1 MKCAPLIILAFLVG
15 CAAPSPET
23 SRSTGPVLTLPA
35 MKTFSTANPT
45 RPQTS
50 NTQIA
55 REYLELVFRLES
67 GDRVPN
73 FSRFEAPITVRVDG
87 TAPPTLG
94 PDLDRLL
101 ARMRREAGLD
111 IKRVPSSDTAAISI
125 VPVRRAQIRRAAP
138 TAACFVRPN
147 ISSWDEYR
155 ARRND
160 PETFWTN
167 LTKRERMAVFL
178 PSDVSPQEMRDCLH
192 EEIAQALGPV
202 NDIFRLG
209 DSVFNDDNFH
219 TVLTGYDMLILAV
232 HYDEALRPGMNEAQV
247 AAALPGI
254 LARLNPRGGRGGLAP
269 PRPDNGRWK
278 TAITQATD
286 TRLSRTR
293 RASAA
298 DRAVGLA
305 FENAQTNDLRL
316 ALSYYMQGR
325 LTLGRDPEKALRS
338 FLLAGAIYKARPE
351 TRIQQA
357 HVDLQ
362 IAAFQLAA
370 GRAEDAQ
377 RTIDANLSAV
387 RRAEHASLL
396 SLMLL
401 LKAETFRLQD
411 KDAEA
416 DRLQQDALG
425 YARYGFGNSDIVR
438 ERASEIFAISPR
450 NRPNQGDRPT

>member
-1 MKCAPLIILAFLVG
+1 MKSAPLIAFAFLVG
-15 CAAPSPET
+15 CAAPSLET
-23 SRSTGPVLTLPA
+23 SRSTGPALSLPE

-45 RPQTS
+45 RPQAS
-50 NTQIA
+50 NAQIA

-67 GDRVPN
+67 GERVPN
-73 FSRFEAPITVRVDG
+73 FSRFEAPITVRVAG

-101 ARMRREAGLD
+101 NRMRREAGLD
-111 IKRVPSSDTAAISI
+111 IRRVPAAEAASISI
-125 VPVRRAQIRRAAP
+125 VPVSRAQIKRAAP

-147 ISSWDEYR
+147 MSSWQEYR
-155 ARRND
+155 SRRND

-178 PSDVSPQEMRDCLH
+178 PADVSPQEMRDCLH

-202 NDIFRLG
+202 NDIYRLG

-232 HYDEALRPGMNEAQV
+232 HYDKALRQGMSQAEV
-247 AAALPGI
+247 AEALPGI
-254 LARLNPRGGRGGLAP
+254 LARLNPRGGRGGIAP

-278 TAITQATD
+278 AAITKATD
-286 TRLSRTR
+286 GRLSRTR

-298 DRAVGLA
+298 QRAVALA
-305 FENAQTNDLRL
+305 FESAQTDDLRL
-316 ALSYYMQGR
+316 ALSYYMRGR
-325 LTLGRDPEKALRS
+325 LTLGRDPEQALRS
-338 FLLAGAIYKARPE
+338 FLLAGEIYKARPD

-377 RTIDANLSAV
+377 RTIDANLAAV

-401 LKAETFRLQD
+401 LKAETLRLQD
-411 KDAEA
+411 EDAA
-416 DRLQQDALG
+416 ANRLQQDALG
-425 YARYGFGNSDIVR
+425 YARYGFGDGDIVR
-438 ERASEIFAISPR
+438 ERASEILAISPR
-450 NRPNQGDRPT
+450 NRPNEGDRPL